1 MSDLEKYLSA
11 DRVAL
16 GADAADRIAV
26 LDALARLLG
35 GHDAATYEAIRD
47 DLARREVMGS
57 TGVGGGIAFPHAR
70 VAPLPGLRLAVL
82 RTARPVDYA
91 ALDGRPVDVF
101 VAIAGPE
108 HLRRE
113 YLAVLGTLSYVF
125 RMDRVREE
133 LRRASTP
140 EEVVEILR
148 RISADA
154 ARPTL

>member
-1 MSDLEKYLSA
+1 MSDLERYLSV

-16 GADAADRIAV
+16 GVEVEDRTAV
-26 LDALARLLG
+26 LTTLARLLG
-35 GHDAATYEAIRD
+35 GVDTATREAIRD
-47 DLARREVMGS
+47 DLERREVMGS

-82 RTARPVDYA
+82 RTAKPVDYA
-91 ALDGRPVDVF
+91 ALDGRPVDLF

-113 YLAVLGTLSYVF
+113 YLAVLGMLSYLF

-133 LRRASTP
+133 LRKAATGA
-140 EEVVEILR
+140 EVVEILR
-148 RISADA
+148 RISAEA
-154 ARPTL
+154 ARPA

>member
-16 GADAADRIAV
+16 GVDVADRAGV
-26 LDALARLLG
+26 LDRLARLLG
-35 GHDAATYEAIRD
+35 GQDEATYEAIRD
-47 DLARREVMGS
+47 DLGRREVLGS

-82 RTARPVDYA
+82 RTAKPVEYA
-91 ALDGRPVDVF
+91 ALDGRGVDLY

-133 LRRASTP
+133 LRLAATP
-140 EEVVEILR
+140 EEVVETLR

-154 ARPTL
+154 ARPMA

>member
-1 MSDLEKYLSA
+1 MSDLERYLSV

-16 GADAADRIAV
+16 GVDVEDRTAV
-26 LDALARLLG
+26 LTTLARLLG
-35 GHDAATYEAIRD
+35 GVDVATREAIRD
-47 DLARREVMGS
+47 DLERREVMGS

-82 RTARPVDYA
+82 RTAKPVDYA
-91 ALDGRPVDVF
+91 ALDGRPVDLF

-113 YLAVLGTLSYVF
+113 YLAVLGMLSYLF

-133 LRRASTP
+133 LRKASTGA
-140 EEVVEILR
+140 EVVEILR
-148 RISADA
+148 RISAEA
-154 ARPTL
+154 ARPA